1 MVSRSKSQASSK
13 PNRPTS
19 QSQDS
24 LLAPSS
30 QTRRKIVVD
39 NIHGEIELSEHEWR
53 VVNTATFQ
61 RLRSLKQLG
70 MGHLVYPN
78 ATHSRFAHSLGVFC
92 IMRRILRKLSEEGRP
107 LKPADGENLR
117 LAALL
122 HDVGH
127 YPYSHLM
134 ERVDF
139 VKLTEEEIDGSG
151 QREASA
157 SRALYPD
164 HEELGRHILQNQQDI
179 REAIGGAA
187 RAKEIGA
194 LFSRLEVADAQI
206 SKLIHSSLDMDRLDY
221 LLRDSRA
228 AGVPY
233 GLIDLN
239 YLLSNIRISPNGVL
253 GVEMKALAA
262 AEHFLLARL
271 FMHRVVYYH
280 KTIFGFEESC
290 RQLLR
295 RVRDSG
301 RYTIAADGNGI
312 RELCGQSQLS
322 SFTDDYVDRIIH
334 EAAADPQDEV
344 IRTLARCITSRI
356 PPKLVGEV
364 SGLQKKGDPVHAGVM
379 FQKGCKAELAP
390 LAAKFGLHI
399 GQFLLCA
406 PKPIKLEE
414 RGALLTR
421 AEAEKLKPEER
432 DELIKVFM
440 PGSKEPKSI
449 VEIDGSVIKYL
460 SDYSFGIHRL
470 YLADLSPDAEK
481 RWPEIKKAVE
491 KWTRAE

>member
-1 MVSRSKSQASSK
+1 
-13 PNRPTS
+13 
-19 QSQDS
+19 
-24 LLAPSS
+24 
-30 QTRRKIVVD
+30 
-39 NIHGEIELSEHEWR
+39 
-53 VVNTATFQ
+53 
-61 RLRSLKQLG
+61 
-70 MGHLVYPN
+70 
-78 ATHSRFAHSLGVFC
+78 
-92 IMRRILRKLSEEGRP
+92 MRRILRKLREQGETLESSDE
-107 LKPADGENLR
+107 ENLR

-139 VKLTEEEIDGSG
+139 VKLTEEEVDGSG

-164 HEELGRHILQNQQDI
+164 HEELGRQILVNQQDI
-179 REAIGGAA
+179 REAIGGTN

-194 LFSRLEVADAQI
+194 LFSRLEVADSQI

-262 AEHFLLARL
+262 AEHFLLARH

-280 KTIFGFEESC
+280 KTIFGFEEAC

-295 RVRDSG
+295 RVRDSVCFFNQE
-301 RYTIAADGNGI
+301 AAYDI
-312 RELCGQSQLS
+312 RELCRKSQFS
-322 SFTDDYVDRIIH
+322 SFTDDYVDRIVRK
-334 EAAADPQDEV
+334 AAADRKDQV

-364 SGLQKKGDPVHAGVM
+364 SGLQKKGEAVHAGVM
-379 FQKGCKAELAP
+379 FHKGCKAELAS

-399 GQFLLCA
+399 GQFLLCG

-421 AEAEKLKPEER
+421 VEAENLKPEER
-432 DELIKVFM
+432 DELIKVFV

-449 VEIDGSVIKYL
+449 VEIDGTVIKQL

-470 YLADLSPDAEK
+470 YLADLSPEAEK

>member
-1 MVSRSKSQASSK
+1 
-13 PNRPTS
+13 
-19 QSQDS
+19 
-24 LLAPSS
+24 
-30 QTRRKIVVD
+30 
-39 NIHGEIELSEHEWR
+39 
-53 VVNTATFQ
+53 
-61 RLRSLKQLG
+61 
-70 MGHLVYPN
+70 
-78 ATHSRFAHSLGVFC
+78 
-92 IMRRILRKLSEEGRP
+92 
-107 LKPADGENLR
+107 
-117 LAALL
+117 
-122 HDVGH
+122 
-127 YPYSHLM
+127 
-134 ERVDF
+134 
-139 VKLTEEEIDGSG
+139 
-151 QREASA
+151 
-157 SRALYPD
+157 
-164 HEELGRHILQNQQDI
+164 
-179 REAIGGAA
+179 
-187 RAKEIGA
+187 
-194 LFSRLEVADAQI
+194 
-206 SKLIHSSLDMDRLDY
+206 MDRLDY